1 MIDLDTLEPTIQ
13 GVASRYGAMYRKYG
27 AEREDFEQELR
38 IWAVEN
44 QAQVAE
50 WLDPDVT
57 DEKYGMKQL
66 VKALENECNDYAVDI
81 KAQATG
87 YHREDLYWYGRNE
100 LKALLPAMFDPESRV
115 NPPQSDDIGGRSS
128 KSDAEGGNWVA
139 TLADVSRAYDALGRE
154 DKALL
159 RMFHLGGW
167 SNKEMARRYET
178 TEAMMSYYHSRA
190 LNRLLD
196 NAGGAAPRPM
206 RRSEKGDPWRGRRA
220 ISNAEARYLTD
231 STWEDA

>member
-1 MIDLDTLEPTIQ
+1 MIDIDSLEPTIAS
-13 GVASRYGAMYRKYG
+13 VAGKYGAMYRKYG
-27 AEREDFEQELR
+27 AEREDFAQELR
-38 IWAVEN
+38 IWALEN
-44 QAQVAE
+44 QDIVAE
-50 WLDPDVT
+50 WLDPEVT

-81 KAQATG
+81 KAQAVG

-100 LKALLPAMFDPESRV
+100 LRALLPAMFDPESRT
-115 NPPQSDDIGGRSS
+115 NPPQSDDDSGRSS

-154 DKALL
+154 DKFLL
-159 RMFHLGGW
+159 SRFHRDGFT
-167 SNKEMARRYET
+167 NKEMAKALDV

-220 ISNAEARYLTD
+220 ITNAEARYLTD
-231 STWEDA
+231 STWESA